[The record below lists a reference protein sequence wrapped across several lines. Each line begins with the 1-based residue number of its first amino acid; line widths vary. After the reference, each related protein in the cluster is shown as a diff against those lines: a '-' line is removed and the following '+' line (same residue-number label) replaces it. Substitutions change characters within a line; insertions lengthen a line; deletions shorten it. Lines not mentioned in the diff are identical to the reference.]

1 MASETKDFQK
11 HRTTLPG
18 LRVIVTGK
26 GGVGKTTFTTLLA
39 RQLKGKGFSVL
50 AIDADPQEDLAS
62 SFGYTRDEIIPITR
76 NRRYIEEKMGGRGV
90 VVLNPDISDLIDRCG
105 KRTRDGIGLLVMG
118 TVDSAGGGCLCPEN
132 TLIRGI
138 VRKVRVKEGEVVLMD
153 TPAGLEHLGR
163 GLGKGFSHLI
173 ALAEPTTNALRT
185 ACRTAELA
193 GELGIYDRTLV
204 INKVRSEEEYQ
215 SAITTLGS
223 DHPFTMI
230 RSLSYDDE
238 IASSDLMAL
247 KGRSVILDGISALA
261 DTIIN
266 KKGEKKERS
275 GESC

>member
-1 MASETKDFQK
+1 MASKTRDSTKQS
-11 HRTTLPG
+11 TTLPG

-39 RQLKGKGFSVL
+39 RNLTEKGFSVL

-62 SFGYTRDEIIPITR
+62 SFGYTRDEITPITK

-90 VVLNPDISDLIDRCG
+90 VVLNPDLSDLIDRCG
-105 KRTRDGIGLLVMG
+105 KRTTDGIGLLVMG

-138 VRKVRVKEGEVVLMD
+138 IRKVRVKEGEVVLMD

-173 ALAEPTTNALRT
+173 ALAEPTTNALKT

-193 GELGIYDRTLV
+193 GELGISDRTLV

-215 SAITTLGS
+215 RAITTLGS

-230 RSLSYDDE
+230 RSLPYDDE
-238 IASSDLMAL
+238 IASSDLMASER
-247 KGRSVILDGISALA
+247 RSVILDGISALA
-261 DTIIN
+261 ETIIT
-266 KKGEKKERS
+266 KKGR
-275 GESC
+275 